1 MRIVT
6 LLAAAAV
13 LAIPLSEA
21 AHAGSDGV
29 RKGNRHTVFSTN
41 HRYEQGPT
49 RHHRYAHRLRRSPQ
63 VAGFRF
69 AAGGHA
75 NGYEYQ
81 SYPEFNY
88 GPSSQ
93 QFHGYFGY
101 GPNFDNRTFAE
112 VMLGGGDMRSGDSRP

>member
-13 LAIPLSEA
+13 LAIPLSGA

-29 RKGNRHTVFSTN
+29 RKGKRHTVFST
-41 HRYEQGPT
+41 
-49 RHHRYAHRLRRSPQ
+49 HHRYAQKLRRHPR

-81 SYPEFNY
+81 SYPVFNY
-88 GPSSQ
+88 GPPSQ

-101 GPNFDNRTFAE
+101 TPTFDNRTFAE
-112 VMLGGGDMRSGDSRP
+112 TMLGGGDMRSNDSRP